1 MELQGLDYNTQRD
14 KLKLMAYGREIQ
26 KMVDVCMALPTKA
39 ERQMCAETIVDAM
52 KHVVS
57 SQLSMKERIPML
69 WYHLAMMSDF
79 KLDIDYPVE
88 IVREDKMDMQPKKI
102 PYRQDRMRMRQYGRM
117 INGLCEKLKE
127 MEPSEERDVLAV
139 DTANQMY
146 RIMQQWGM
154 ANTDKEKIVSDLA
167 RYTDGVIQLAPEAIT
182 ADRKNTK
189 KKKK

>member
-1 MELQGLDYNTQRD
+1 
-14 KLKLMAYGREIQ
+14 
-26 KMVDVCMALPTKA
+26 
-39 ERQMCAETIVDAM
+39 
-52 KHVVS
+52 
-57 SQLSMKERIPML
+57 ML